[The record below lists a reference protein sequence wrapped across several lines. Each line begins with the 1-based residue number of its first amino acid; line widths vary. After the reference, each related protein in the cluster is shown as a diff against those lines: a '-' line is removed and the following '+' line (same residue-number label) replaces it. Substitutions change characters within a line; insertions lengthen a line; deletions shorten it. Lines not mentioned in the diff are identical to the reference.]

1 LAALDQSVAD
11 LITLNTNVVSVEQAI
26 ADLRDLLG
34 PPSLALADDQAKAN
48 AAAKNFQDDLINEV
62 QKLRSEGESRE
73 LQMLGFLAS
82 LDTRFRRYEGD
93 GMPVKNIL
101 NGILTV
107 HTV

>member
-1 LAALDQSVAD
+1 
-11 LITLNTNVVSVEQAI
+11 
-26 ADLRDLLG
+26 
-34 PPSLALADDQAKAN
+34 
-48 AAAKNFQDDLINEV
+48 
-62 QKLRSEGESRE
+62 
-73 LQMLGFLAS
+73 MLGFLAS